1 MGIVTSHLLQHINLN
16 RHCILNSKTLTLNM
30 AGMMQSSVEWKV
42 IFRGRVCE
50 GKYEQERICTPDTSK
65 LGLRGRQVLVA
76 SILEFS
82 TSSAEVRA
90 FMRSDSFVFF
100 TVSATSNSSYHIIC
114 ILFTQTLLT
123 RIYLELFIVSK
134 RLYCQYIITFILNLF
149 KFHKSK

>member
-16 RHCILNSKTLTLNM
+16 RHRILNSKTLTLNM

-42 IFRGRVCE
+42 ILRGRVCE
-50 GKYEQERICTPDTSK
+50 GKYEQERICTPDTSR

-114 ILFTQTLLT
+114 ILLHTNTTDKNIFRT
-123 RIYLELFIVSK
+123 IYSFNKIILSVYNEDVYSQFI
-134 RLYCQYIITFILNLF
+134 QI
-149 KFHKSK
+149 

>member
-42 IFRGRVCE
+42 ILRGRVCE
-50 GKYEQERICTPDTSK
+50 GKYEQERICTPDTSR

-90 FMRSDSFVFF
+90 FIRSDSFVFF

-114 ILFTQTLLT
+114 IL
-123 RIYLELFIVSK
+123 IYTNTTDKNIFRTINCFNKTILSVYNEDVYPQFIQIS
-134 RLYCQYIITFILNLF
+134 
-149 KFHKSK
+149 